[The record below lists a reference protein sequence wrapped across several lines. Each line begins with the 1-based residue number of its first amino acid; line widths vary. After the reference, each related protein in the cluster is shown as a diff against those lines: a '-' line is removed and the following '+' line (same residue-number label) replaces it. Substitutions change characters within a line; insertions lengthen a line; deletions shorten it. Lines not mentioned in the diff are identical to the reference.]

1 MSVTVLCVQ
10 TTLSTRCSAPSP
22 AMAYRSQSLDCHNS
36 PIVLGVCSE
45 MFYLW
50 RTAQRNE
57 VTTGGRSRFHFS
69 IYRMVSQNGFR
80 FPMAQPGGMKSMSI
94 HPPTQPI
101 QNYTLPPPFSL
112 KSKIISK
119 LNPPGEKII
128 KQKKSPAI
136 AEDLI
141 FQMQIYYLF

>member
-1 MSVTVLCVQ
+1 MTVLRVQ
-10 TTLSTRCSAPSP
+10 TSRSTRCSAPSP

-45 MFYLW
+45 MFYLR

-94 HPPTQPI
+94 HPPTQPTH
-101 QNYTLPPPFSL
+101 NHPLPPLNSKF
-112 KSKIISK
+112 KSF
-119 LNPPGEKII
+119 P
-128 KQKKSPAI
+128 KQHLRGARNKKKSPAI
-136 AEDLI
+136 AED
-141 FQMQIYYLF
+141 

>member
-1 MSVTVLCVQ
+1 MSVTVLRVQ
-10 TTLSTRCSAPSP
+10 TTLSTRCSAPRP

-45 MFYLW
+45 MFYLR

-94 HPPTQPI
+94 HSPVLLI
-101 QNYTLPPPFSL
+101 HKSTLPHNLHTNQKIHPSHPSTQNS
-112 KSKIISK
+112 KSFPNLTHWGAINKKIPS
-119 LNPPGEKII
+119 
-128 KQKKSPAI
+128 
-136 AEDLI
+136 
-141 FQMQIYYLF
+141 YC

>member
-1 MSVTVLCVQ
+1 MLDDIIGLTGIRWTTLSVTVLRVQ
-10 TTLSTRCSAPSP
+10 TTLSTRCSAPRP

-45 MFYLW
+45 MFYLR

-69 IYRMVSQNGFR
+69 IYRMVSQNGFQ

-94 HPPTQPI
+94 HFPVLLIHKSIPRTIYTQIKIPDPPTPQLKI
-101 QNYTLPPPFSL
+101 QNH
-112 KSKIISK
+112 
-119 LNPPGEKII
+119 
-128 KQKKSPAI
+128 
-136 AEDLI
+136 
-141 FQMQIYYLF
+141 FQI

>member
-1 MSVTVLCVQ
+1 MTVLRVQ
-10 TTLSTRCSAPSP
+10 TSRSTRCSAPSP

-45 MFYLW
+45 MFYLR

-94 HPPTQPI
+94 HPPTQPTH
-101 QNYTLPPPFSL
+101 NHPPPTPSHQNPNLFPNSTHRGL
-112 KSKIISK
+112 KKFCLLQKI
-119 LNPPGEKII
+119 
-128 KQKKSPAI
+128 
-136 AEDLI
+136 
-141 FQMQIYYLF
+141 YLFCK